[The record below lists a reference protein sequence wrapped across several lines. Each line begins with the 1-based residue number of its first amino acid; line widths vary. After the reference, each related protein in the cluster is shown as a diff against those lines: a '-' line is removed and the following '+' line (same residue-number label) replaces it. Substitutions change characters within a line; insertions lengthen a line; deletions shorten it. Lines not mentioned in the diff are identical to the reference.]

1 MKEIYSL
8 KLENGRSV
16 KDHLLE
22 MRKLFKSLSRMG
34 YKMVQEE
41 LVHLMWFSLTNEIR
55 TTVSAYIGE
64 PKRDVAKLHEDILA
78 SLEPKPAAPAELMDT
93 DWIDEL
99 GDLSCPECGSNDI
112 CAHSMDIDQLDIG
125 LPDAPGIFMIDCLI
139 TSYESWVLDTGS
151 GNHICNHLQG
161 FRRRETLR
169 KDRSNLRVGE
179 GTMLVAEAVG
189 SYSLSLPSG
198 LVRKKTQSHFFMKIR
213 VLFLLLVFF
222 SISFVFIHG
231 GEEAKT
237 NKFREREAT
246 DDNLGY
252 PNFAEDELLN
262 KQCPQ
267 NLELRWQTE
276 VSSSIYATPLIADIN
291 SDGKLDV
298 VVPSFV
304 HYLEVLEG
312 SDGDKMPGTLLR
324 NSLDKSL
331 SNTVSVP
338 PKSHVKA
345 HELSEHAES
354 KLAHNFCLYD
364 FIRMAAFHQSTVH
377 ASPLLYDIDKDGV
390 REIALATYNGEVL
403 FFRTSG
409 YIMSEKLE
417 VPRLKA
423 KRDWYVGLLPDPVDH
438 SHPDVHDELLIKE
451 AVLHSI
457 TPPGE
462 ANHTSD
468 AKENKGKENEI
479 PLKPESPK
487 NTVNTSLEEHV
498 KNPHNE
504 SAVSA
509 NASEKGS
516 SDAQN
521 KTSAHIELP
530 KDVHNI
536 SSNAAPDNVHGST
549 PSESKSGRRLLEEKS
564 ENVPHTDTNNPKDVP
579 IATAENDEGLEADA
593 DSSFELFRDNEELAD
608 EYNYDYDDYVDET
621 MWGDEEW
628 TEAQHEASQN
638 YVHVDSHILC
648 TPVIADIDQDGIME
662 MIVAVSYFFDHEY
675 YDNPERVKE
684 LGGID
689 IGKYVGGGIVV
700 FNLETK
706 QVKWTAQLDLST
718 DTGKFRAYIYSSP
731 TVVDLD
737 GDGYLDILVGTSYGL
752 FYVLDHKGK
761 VREKF
766 PLEMAEIQ
774 GAVVAADIND
784 DGKIELVTTDS
795 HGNVAAWTPN
805 GVEIW
810 EAHLK
815 SLIPQGVSVGD
826 VDGDGHTDVVVPT
839 ISGNIYVLSGKDGSF
854 VRPYP
859 YRTHGRVMN
868 QVLLVDLAKRREKKK
883 GLTIVT
889 TSFDGYL
896 YLIDGPTS
904 CADVV
909 DIGETSYSMVL
920 ADNVDGGDDLDL
932 IVTTM
937 NGNVLCFSTPAP
949 YHPLKAWRSHNQGR
963 NNVAARVDR
972 EGIYVTPSSRA
983 FRDEEGKNFWVE
995 IEIVDK
1001 HRVPSGSQ
1009 GPYNVTLL
1017 ASTDIKVG
1025 KKRVG
1030 YLFGKHKVA
1039 YKTSL
1044 LVPGN
1049 YQGERTLKRN
1059 QVFDKP
1065 GKYRIKLPTVGV
1077 RTTGTVVVEMTDK
1090 NKLHFSDEFSLTFHM
1105 HYYKLLKWLLVL
1117 PMMGMFGLL
1126 VILRPQE
1133 SVPLPSFS
1141 RNTEL

>member
-1 MKEIYSL
+1 
-8 KLENGRSV
+8 
-16 KDHLLE
+16 
-22 MRKLFKSLSRMG
+22 
-34 YKMVQEE
+34 
-41 LVHLMWFSLTNEIR
+41 
-55 TTVSAYIGE
+55 
-64 PKRDVAKLHEDILA
+64 
-78 SLEPKPAAPAELMDT
+78 
-93 DWIDEL
+93 
-99 GDLSCPECGSNDI
+99 
-112 CAHSMDIDQLDIG
+112 
-125 LPDAPGIFMIDCLI
+125 
-139 TSYESWVLDTGS
+139 
-151 GNHICNHLQG
+151 
-161 FRRRETLR
+161 
-169 KDRSNLRVGE
+169 
-179 GTMLVAEAVG
+179 
-189 SYSLSLPSG
+189 
-198 LVRKKTQSHFFMKIR
+198 MKIR
-213 VLFLLLVFF
+213 VLFLLLVF
-222 SISFVFIHG
+222 SVSLIVID
-231 GEEAKT
+231 GEEAKS

-252 PNFAEDELLN
+252 PNFDEDELLN

-312 SDGDKMPGTLLR
+312 SDGDKMPGW
-324 NSLDKSL
+324 
-331 SNTVSVP
+331 P
-338 PKSHVKA
+338 
-345 HELSEHAES
+345 
-354 KLAHNFCLYD
+354 
-364 FIRMAAFHQSTVH
+364 AFHQSTVH

-403 FFRTSG
+403 FFRASG
-409 YIMSEKLE
+409 YMMSDKLE

-423 KRDWYVGLLPDPVDH
+423 KKDWYVGLHPEPVDH
-438 SHPDVHDELLIKE
+438 SHPDVHDDLLIQE
-451 AVLHSI
+451 AVMHSI
-457 TPPGE
+457 PPPTG
-462 ANHTSD
+462 ANHTSGLE
-468 AKENKGKENEI
+468 ENKGKETEMH
-479 PLKPESPK
+479 LKPESPN
-487 NTVNTSLEEHV
+487 NTENTSLVEHV
-498 KNPHNE
+498 KNSHKE
-504 SAVSA
+504 RDTSTDSL
-509 NASEKGS
+509 EKGS
-516 SDAQN
+516 NNAEN
-521 KTSAHIELP
+521 KTSPPIELPKESNNAENKTSPHIELP
-530 KDVHNI
+530 KNNQDT
-536 SSNAAPDNVHGST
+536 SSNTAPDNAHGTNNRTST
-549 PSESKSGRRLLEEKS
+549 RRRLLEEKPQ
-564 ENVPHTDTNNPKDVP
+564 ENNDQKDVP
-579 IATAENDEGLEADA
+579 VATVENEEGLEADA
-593 DSSFELFRDNEELAD
+593 DSSFELLRDSDELAD

-628 TEAQHEASQN
+628 NEAQHEASQS

-648 TPVIADIDQDGIME
+648 TPVIADIDKDGVSE
-662 MIVAVSYFFDHEY
+662 MIVAVSYFFDQEY

-684 LGGID
+684 LGDIE

-706 QVKWTAQLDLST
+706 QVKWTAELDLST
-718 DTGKFRAYIYSSP
+718 DTAKYRAYIYSSP

-737 GDGYLDILVGTSYGL
+737 GDGYLDILVGTSYGS

-784 DGKIELVTTDS
+784 DGKIELVTTDT
-795 HGNVAAWTPN
+795 HGNVAAWTPQ

-810 EAHLK
+810 EVHLK
-815 SLIPQGVSVGD
+815 SLISQGASVGD
-826 VDGDGHTDVVVPT
+826 VDGDGHTDVVIPT
-839 ISGNIYVLSGKDGSF
+839 ISGNIYVLSGKDGSY

-868 QVLLVDLAKRREKKK
+868 QVLLVDLSKRREKKK

-920 ADNVDGGDDLDL
+920 ADNADGGDDLDL

-937 NGNVLCFSTPAP
+937 NGNVFCFSTPAP

-972 EGIYVTPSSRA
+972 EGVYVTPSSRT
-983 FRDEEGKNFWVE
+983 FRDEEGKHFWVE
-995 IEIVDK
+995 IEIVDR
-1001 HRVPSGSQ
+1001 HRVPSGYQ
-1009 GPYNVTLL
+1009 APYNVT
-1017 ASTDIKVG
+1017 
-1025 KKRVG
+1025 
-1030 YLFGKHKVA
+1030 
-1039 YKTSL
+1039 TSL

-1049 YQGERTLKRN
+1049 YQGERTIKSN
-1059 QVFDKP
+1059 QIYDKP

-1090 NKLHFSDEFSLTFHM
+1090 NGLYFTDEFPLTFHL

-1117 PMMGMFGLL
+1117 PMIGMFAVL
-1126 VILRPQE
+1126 VIFRPQE

-1141 RNTEL
+1141 RNTDL